1 MSAQY
6 LEGKPVAEAVLR
18 EIGQRV
24 AALKKRGVVPGLGTI
39 LVGDDPASAGYVR
52 KKHEA
57 CREHGFASFD
67 RQIASDASQK
77 DLLDAVRAFN
87 EDERVHAFI
96 IQYPVPR
103 GFDYSEAIEAM
114 SPAKDADGLHPVN
127 LGRLVLQEPGPVPAT
142 PAGIQAMLLHYKIP
156 VEGREV
162 VIVGRGS
169 TLGRPLALLLTLKKE
184 GANAAVTVVHTGVED
199 IARYTKRADIV
210 IAAAGVPGIVTK
222 EMVRPGA
229 VVISGGITWEGK
241 RLVPDVDESVAEV
254 AGWIT
259 PRLGGVGPTTIAM
272 LLQNTLECA
281 ERQTA

>member
-1 MSAQY
+1 MTAQY

-18 EIGQRV
+18 LVGQRV
-24 AALKKRGVVPGLGTI
+24 EALKNRGVVPGLGTI

-87 EDERVHAFI
+87 DDERVHAFI

-103 GFDYSEAIEAM
+103 GFDYSEAIESM
-114 SPAKDADGLHPVN
+114 LPEKDADGLHPVN

-142 PAGIQAMLLHYKIP
+142 PAGIQAMLLHYNIS

-184 GANAAVTVVHTGVED
+184 GANAAVTVVHTGVQD

-254 AGWIT
+254 ARWIT

-272 LLQNTLECA
+272 LLRNTLECA
-281 ERQTA
+281 ERQTK

>member
-1 MSAQY
+1 MTAQY

-18 EIGQRV
+18 QVGQRV
-24 AALKKRGVVPGLGTI
+24 QTLKNRGVVPGLGTI

-67 RQIASDASQK
+67 RQIVSDSSQK
-77 DLLDAVRAFN
+77 DLVDAVREFN
-87 EDERVHAFI
+87 DDERVHAFI

-103 GFDYSEAIEAM
+103 GFDYSEAIESM
-114 SPAKDADGLHPVN
+114 LPEKDADGLHPVN

-142 PAGIQAMLLHYKIP
+142 PAGIQAMLLHYEIP
-156 VEGREV
+156 VKGREV

-184 GANAAVTVVHTGVED
+184 GANAAVTVVHTGVD
-199 IARYTKRADIV
+199 NIAYYTKRADIV
-210 IAAAGVPGIVTK
+210 IAAAGVPSIVTK

-272 LLQNTLECA
+272 LLKNTLECA
-281 ERQTA
+281 ERQTK